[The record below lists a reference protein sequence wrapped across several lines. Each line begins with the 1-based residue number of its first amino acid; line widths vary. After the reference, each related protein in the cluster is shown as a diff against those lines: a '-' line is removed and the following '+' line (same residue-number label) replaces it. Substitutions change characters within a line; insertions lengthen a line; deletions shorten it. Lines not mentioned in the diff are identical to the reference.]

1 MQPTWV
7 VVVKQV
13 RGHTVFFYIHS
24 YPELKQHQTTAT
36 SLLRVFFFRMRVHFS
51 SLCSPSIEEQICKEN
66 LWIEL
71 IIWLSFVQVNLTSV
85 SPRESARGL
94 SKLSLAL
101 TMIDMIGMLDRPE
114 ADIEMLGVLFCP
126 NKSF

>member
-36 SLLRVFFFRMRVHFS
+36 SLLRVFFSEWECIFHHFVRHQ
-51 SLCSPSIEEQICKEN
+51 LKN
-66 LWIEL
+66 KFVKKTYEL
-71 IIWLSFVQVNLTSV
+71 N
-85 SPRESARGL
+85 
-94 SKLSLAL
+94 
-101 TMIDMIGMLDRPE
+101 
-114 ADIEMLGVLFCP
+114 
-126 NKSF
+126 